1 MANIRINLQNA
12 NNIKEEL
19 ISKYLT
25 GLKSEMIN
33 NPQFESQ
40 LYSAVNLLTRTK
52 PGEGERVHPLD
63 LVISDDG
70 SKFEIRSSVRPDPD
84 CLNQELQGKNMCYE
98 QVKFEVN
105 ENEAFLVTTSTGT
118 IHDLETVKKVNA
130 EMGVDN
136 KWAQFNGNT
145 TPTLLSAQHR
155 NVAFLAN
162 GIQISSSSYSDSNP
176 TSLRLSDTEALK
188 NQTMIREPEMWGYYG
203 PVPPSRPFNPSI
215 AHSYR
220 LANELEIIHFSVM
233 DGKNPAHVAEYA
245 ALTEYPELM
254 RYISGMPIQTQVNG
268 VWTINP
274 VYAEAY
280 PGMTAEQIKKV
291 VREQFLNGIDMSK
304 SSSEMCEVMK
314 QQMNGGFQR

>member
-98 QVKFEVN
+98 QVRFEVN

-130 EMGVDN
+130 EMGIDN
-136 KWAQFNGNT
+136 NWTQFNGNIN
-145 TPTLLSAQHR
+145 PTLLSACHQ
-155 NVAFLAN
+155 NVAFLKN

-176 TSLRLSDTEALK
+176 VSLRLSDTEALK
-188 NQTMIREPEMWGYYG
+188 AQTMIREPKAWSYNG
-203 PVPPSRPFNPSI
+203 PTQAQFSFSPSI
-215 AHSYR
+215 RHAYR
-220 LANELEIIHFSVM
+220 MPNELEVIHTSII
-233 DGKNPAHVAEYA
+233 DGKNPAQVAEYA

-254 RYISGMPIQTQVNG
+254 RYISGMPIQSYENG
-268 VWTINP
+268 TWTISP
-274 VYAEAY
+274 AYAQAY

-304 SSSEMCEVMK
+304 SSPEMCEVMK